1 MKKKVYI
8 CAPLPFTEDDMTQ
21 IKRYT
26 AYALAC
32 GTAPVVPHFYILCQQ
47 TSKHKALDAIQ
58 AASKSLLWYCDEVWV
73 FGEQIT
79 ENMSEELKF
88 CKTMNIRTRRI
99 REKEI
104 RKLLG
109 GKCL

>member
-1 MKKKVYI
+1 MKKKIYI

-32 GTAPVVPHFYILCQQ
+32 GTAPVVPHFYVLCLQA
-47 TSKHKALDAIQ
+47 SKQKVQETVHSV
-58 AASKSLLWYCDEVWV
+58 SKSLLWYCDEVWV
-73 FGEQIT
+73 FGEFIT
-79 ENMSEELKF
+79 EAMSEELKF

>member
-1 MKKKVYI
+1 MKKKI
-8 CAPLPFTEDDMTQ
+8 FISAPLPFTEDEMNQ

-26 AYALAC
+26 AYALSC
-32 GTAPVVPHFYILCQQ
+32 GTAPVVPHFYLLCQQ
-47 TSKHKALDAIQ
+47 ESKRKAIETVLAV
-58 AASKSLLWYCDEVWV
+58 SKSLLWYCDEVWV
-73 FGEQIT
+73 FGDTIT

-104 RKLLG
+104 QKNIRR
-109 GKCL
+109 